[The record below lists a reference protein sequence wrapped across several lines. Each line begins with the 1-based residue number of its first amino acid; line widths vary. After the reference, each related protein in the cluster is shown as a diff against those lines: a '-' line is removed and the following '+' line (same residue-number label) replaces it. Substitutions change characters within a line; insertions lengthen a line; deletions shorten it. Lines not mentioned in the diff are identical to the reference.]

1 MMRKYALNQGSK
13 LLRKLVFHLNRAA
26 LLHDPDSIHDVR
38 VAIRRFQQFLSV
50 FEQFVPRGKAKKIR
64 RQLREVME
72 LSGEVRNPDI
82 ASALLHHLQ
91 ALRELPADLII
102 PPRLELSE
110 ASFSQ
115 AAELTSKSRTPTEA
129 LRQLMTGRR
138 PRGRS

>member
-82 ASALLHHLQ
+82 ASALLKQAGGAHHSQLSMKLARQRKQ
-91 ALRELPADLII
+91 AQDKLLKSINGLNERGSARKWHS
-102 PPRLELSE
+102 RLKL
-110 ASFSQ
+110 
-115 AAELTSKSRTPTEA
+115 
-129 LRQLMTGRR
+129 
-138 PRGRS
+138 